1 MDSNENKYYIRT
13 SIKDKAM
20 KIIYRIFVIFMFA
33 FELPL
38 CLICGVLIFLHF
50 LVIFP
55 LVYLMRG
62 KILWVDYVLDFMEWY
77 IDFVNELAE
86 KKGDYD

>member
-1 MDSNENKYYIRT
+1 
-13 SIKDKAM
+13 
-20 KIIYRIFVIFMFA
+20 MFS

-38 CLICGVLIFLHF
+38 YLICGVLIFLHF

-55 LVYLMRG
+55 LVYLLRG
-62 KILWVDYVLDFMEWY
+62 KILWVDYILDFMEWY